1 MVFSS
6 VVFLGIFLPA
16 VIILYAVLP
25 NMILRNAVLL
35 VASLFFYA
43 YGEPVF
49 VILMIGSALFN
60 YLMARLIQGI
70 QKRKKLIMIF
80 TVFVNL
86 SVLCYF
92 KYFVFLSGLF
102 SDITKIKLDIPVIP
116 LPVGISFFTFQA
128 LSYVIDVY
136 RGEVKAQKNFAHILL
151 YISLFPQL
159 IAGPIVKYHDVE
171 KEIVKRNFDLNGISI
186 GLRRFAAGLAKK
198 VLIAN
203 YLGEAVDILFGS
215 PMSEINIIGAWTGAV
230 FYMLQIYF
238 DFSGYSDMA
247 IGLGCIFGF
256 HFKENFNYPYSSRS
270 IKEFWRRWHIS
281 LSGWFR
287 EYLYIPLGGN
297 RKGKGRTALNKIIV
311 FACTGIWHGANLTFL
326 FWGLYHGFFLL
337 VEGFFPDFQKEGGRI
352 KAFFSHVYVVIVVMV
367 GFVFFRADTISQ
379 GFLWLGKM
387 AAGFDFGLPSM
398 QLVFSLLTPA
408 GIAAFLAGIFLSAPI
423 KSKIEK
429 VPLAEKLSWPLSLC
443 LLALCMLTLA
453 GDSYNPFIYFRF

>member
-6 VVFLGIFLPA
+6 IVFLSIFLPA
-16 VIILYAVLP
+16 VLILYAVVP
-25 NMILRNAVLL
+25 NIVLKNAILLT
-35 VASLFFYA
+35 ASLFFYA

-49 VILMIGSALFN
+49 VILMIGSAFFN
-60 YLMARLIQGI
+60 YLMARVIQHFG
-70 QKRKKLIMIF
+70 KKKKYFFVLA
-80 TVFVNL
+80 VFVNL
-86 SVLCYF
+86 AVLCYF
-92 KYFVFLSGLF
+92 KYFAYLSYLF
-102 SDITKIKLDIPVIP
+102 SSITKITVPIPAIS
-116 LPVGISFFTFQA
+116 LPVGISFYTFQA

-136 RGEVKAQKNFAHILL
+136 RGEVRAQKNFAHILL

-171 KEIVKRNFDLNGISI
+171 KEIVKRNFDINGISA

-247 IGLGCIFGF
+247 IGLGRIFGF
-256 HFKENFNYPYSSRS
+256 HFKENFNHPYSSRS

-297 RKGKGRTALNKIIV
+297 RKGRGRTGLNKIIV

-337 VEGFFPDFQKEGGRI
+337 LEGFFPASEKEGGRV
-352 KAFFSHVYVVIVVMV
+352 KAFFSHIYVVIVVMA
-367 GFVFFRADTISQ
+367 GFVFFRAETLSQ
-379 GFLWLGKM
+379 GFLWIGKM
-387 AAGFDFGLPSM
+387 AAGFGFNLPSM

-408 GIAAFLAGIFLSAPI
+408 GIAALLAGILLSAPVET
-423 KSKIEK
+423 KIGRL
-429 VPLAEKLSWPLSLC
+429 PLAEKLSWPISLC

-453 GDSYNPFIYFRF
+453 GDGYNPFIYFRF